1 MTHDGLRITAA
12 GIAIAAVAVI
22 SLGTETAPPLPGKV
36 DPSVPAAS
44 EVFHGNDGRSEGNTT
59 DMTY

>member
-1 MTHDGLRITAA
+1 MNQDGIRMTAA

-22 SLGTETAPPLPGKV
+22 SLGTQTSAPIPGKL

-44 EVFHGNDGRSEGNTT
+44 EVFHANDGRAEGGSS
-59 DMTY
+59 DLTY